1 MKQHLSEFLKTIF
14 IVGIIIALVSIES
27 YEYGKC
33 KAEGNTIFYCISE
46 II

>member
-1 MKQHLSEFLKTIF
+1 MKQHLPEFLKTLL
-14 IVGIIIALVSIES
+14 IVGVIIALVSIES

-33 KAEGNTIFYCISE
+33 KADGNTVYYCISE

>member
-1 MKQHLSEFLKTIF
+1 MKQHIPEHLKTLLIT
-14 IVGIIIALVSIES
+14 GMIIALVSIES

-33 KAEGNTIFYCISE
+33 KSQGNTVSYCISE